1 MSEDGRRRSGIVRLS
16 LDSELRSGLKDGTIS
31 DWEHISEDKDVQ
43 PRLE

>member
-1 MSEDGRRRSGIVRLS
+1 MSEDGRRQSGIVHLS